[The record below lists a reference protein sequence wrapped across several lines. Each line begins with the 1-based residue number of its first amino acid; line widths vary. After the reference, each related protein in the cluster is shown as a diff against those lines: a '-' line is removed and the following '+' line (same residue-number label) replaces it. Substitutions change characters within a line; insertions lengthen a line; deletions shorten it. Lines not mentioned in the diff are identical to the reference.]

1 MRNWKIGKLG
11 NVKIEKLTTIPV
23 EGHMLQRICN
33 PLENDHQRI
42 ANPLVQVKS
51 EKMR

>member
-1 MRNWKIGKLG
+1 MIIWKFENMEISKLAA
-11 NVKIEKLTTIPV
+11 LPV
-23 EGHMLQRICN
+23 EWHMLQRICN

-42 ANPLVQVKS
+42 ANPLVQVKR